1 MAQDLLSN
9 LAVGLSGVGNSP
21 HDIMRLAK
29 EFEHAGFAIVGAGD
43 STFDSF
49 VTCAAI
55 ATATTRVTVRTGVA
69 LWGRTPVQTVF
80 AAATLDEL
88 SNGRFRLGLGPGPKQ
103 RSEEWHDVPYD
114 KVVGRFKDY
123 VTAIRTA
130 WTGVPGHPVSYDGPY
145 YRFKNFALFRQPPT
159 ARLGID
165 LAANGPQMLKLA
177 GAIADRVLLN
187 NMHGGRYL
195 REVALPIIREAA
207 RRAGRPEGEVRV
219 GGGFLLAVDR
229 DRERAIEKA
238 RHALTY
244 NLNLPYNRALLSWYG
259 LDEQRE
265 RLDWAATQ
273 GTREDFLQAI
283 TDEVV
288 ELFAVCGDGD
298 HCRQVVASYSD
309 VMDEAS
315 VNTAEWRG
323 ANADAGYR
331 TLLEVFG
338 R

>member
-1 MAQDLLSN
+1 MAQDLLQH
-9 LAVGLSGVGNSP
+9 LAVGLSGVANSP
-21 HDIMRLAK
+21 QDIMRLARQ
-29 EFEHAGFAIVGAGD
+29 FEGAGFAIVGAGD
-43 STFDSF
+43 STFDSY

-55 ATATTRVTVRTGVA
+55 ALATERATVRTGVA

-103 RSEEWHDVPYD
+103 RSEEWHDISQD
-114 KVVGRFKDY
+114 KVVGRFRDY
-123 VTAIRTA
+123 VLAIRTG
-130 WTGVPGHPVSYDGPY
+130 WTGVPGHPASYDGTY
-145 YRFKNFALFRQPPT
+145 YHFKNFSLFRTPPT
-159 ARLGID
+159 AQLAID

-195 REVALPIIREAA
+195 REEALPIVQAAA
-207 RRAGRPEGEVRV
+207 RAAGRPDGEVRV
-219 GGGFLLAVDR
+219 GGGFLVSVDS
-229 DRERAIEKA
+229 DKERAIEGA
-238 RHALTY
+238 RQALTY
-244 NLNLPYNRALLSWYG
+244 NLNIPYNRALLSWYG
-259 LDEQRE
+259 LQEQRE
-265 RLDWAATQ
+265 RLDWATTK
-273 GTREDFLQAI
+273 GTREDFLKAI
-283 TDEVV
+283 TDDVV

-298 HCRQVVASYSD
+298 HCRQVVASYGD

-315 VNTAEWRG
+315 VNTAAWRG
-323 ANADAGYR
+323 ASADAGYR